1 MIHHNNDMNGT
12 PTTLVFSSGGIHGIH
27 FVGCL
32 RALEES
38 AVIASVRSIRGSSV
52 GAFFGTL
59 VCLGYTAKELENTLM
74 RVNTNALFQVH
85 LDNILKCFDTYGI
98 DNGDRIEQVFEIFLV
113 QKTGQS
119 NITFRELFQHTGIHL
134 VVSATCVTTSCVA
147 YFDYKRTPMMKVS
160 QGLRMSAS
168 IPLMFTPVQYNR
180 SLYVDGGVLCH
191 LPVPDVDTHSTPN
204 TRILTFNIRTNPV
217 QTIDSFMTY
226 IHALLECI
234 NEKQDIAKTEHRI
247 IIPVQSSGAHFEMS
261 SDGKE
266 RAIRYGYEKTQQ
278 MMRHLNRDV
287 ERRNRALSK
296 CILRKRIQG
305 PRITRPFPI

>member
-1 MIHHNNDMNGT
+1 MIHHSNDMNVS
-12 PTTLVFSSGGIHGIH
+12 PVTLVFSSGGIHGIH

-38 AVIASVRSIRGSSV
+38 NVLECVQSIRGSSV

-59 VCLGYTAKELENTLM
+59 VCLGYNAKELENTLM
-74 RVNTNALFQVH
+74 QVNTNSLFQVH

-98 DNGDRIEQVFEIFLV
+98 DNGDRLEQVFEIFLK

-160 QGLRMSAS
+160 QGLRISAS
-168 IPLMFTPVQYNR
+168 IPLMFTPVQYNQA
-180 SLYVDGGVLCH
+180 LFVDGGVLCH
-191 LPVPDVDTHSTPN
+191 LPVPSADTQSTPN

-217 QTIDSFMTY
+217 QTINSFMTY

-261 SDGKE
+261 PDGKE
-266 RAIRYGYEKTQQ
+266 RAIQCGYEKTVQ
-278 MMRHLNRDV
+278 MMYHLKRVDD
-287 ERRNRALSK
+287 RRNVALSK

-305 PRITRPFPI
+305 PMIIRPFPI